1 MAASSSQPGQAGFSE
16 INVTPLT
23 DVLLVLLIIFLA
35 TSSTLTSTSHRIE
48 LPEVVT
54 RSQLEEDRYLV
65 ELDASGKLTF
75 GGREVSLEQLV
86 RELKVL
92 PRRDQGLVLAADRKV
107 SFGTVRP
114 LLRELQQLEIAPI
127 SLATVHRGAP

>member
-1 MAASSSQPGQAGFSE
+1 MVSTSRTGQQGFSE

-35 TSSTLTSTSHRIE
+35 TSSTLTSASQRIE

-54 RSQLEEDRYLV
+54 RSELEEDRYLV
-65 ELDASGKLTF
+65 ELDAEGQLTF
-75 GGREVSLEQLV
+75 EGRRLTLEQLV
-86 RELKVL
+86 AELKRL
-92 PRRDQGLVLAADRKV
+92 RHPQEGLVLAADRKV
-107 SFGTVRP
+107 PFGTVRP

-127 SLATVHRGAP
+127 SLGTVHRGEP

>member
-1 MAASSSQPGQAGFSE
+1 MAAAGSQSDSLGFCE

-35 TSSTLTSTSHRIE
+35 TSSTLTSTSTRIH

-65 ELDASGKLTF
+65 ELDAEGVLRF
-75 GGREVSLEQLV
+75 QGRPLGLEALS
-86 RELKVL
+86 RELAAL
-92 PRRDQGLVLAADRKV
+92 PDRRGGLVLAADREV
-107 SFGTVRP
+107 PFGKVRP
-114 LLRELQQLEIAPI
+114 LLRELQRLEMSPV
-127 SLATVHRGAP
+127 SLATVHRRKP